1 MKAPAAKAEPQILFF
16 ENSQQWEAWLDNHYE
31 LEEGVLLK
39 FAKKSSGIT
48 SLDHKGAL
56 DVALCYGWI
65 DGQARSLDATY
76 YLQKFTPRRAK
87 STWSK
92 INIEKVAV
100 LIATGKMKAPGQA
113 AIDAAKADGRWEAAY
128 ESQAKATVPDDF
140 ATALA
145 QNPAAQQFFDSLT
158 KANKYAFLWR
168 LMTTKS
174 PEKRQEKLRKFVAM
188 LAAGK
193 AFH

>member
-1 MKAPAAKAEPQILFF
+1 MSTPTPRAEPQTRFF
-16 ENSQQWEAWLDNHYE
+16 ENSQQWETWLANNFE
-31 LEEGVLLK
+31 LQEGVFLK
-39 FAKKSSGIT
+39 FAKKNSGIT
-48 SLDHKGAL
+48 SLNHSGAL

-65 DGQARSLDATY
+65 DGQARSLDETY
-76 YLQKFTPRRAK
+76 YLQKFTPRRPK

-92 INIEKVAV
+92 INIEKVTA
-100 LIATGKMKAPGQA
+100 LIAAGKMQPAGQA
-113 AIDAAKADGRWEAAY
+113 AIDAAKADGRWAAAY

-140 ATALA
+140 AAALA

-168 LMTTKS
+168 LMTAKT
-174 PEKRQEKLRKFVAM
+174 PEKRQEKLHTFVEM